1 MFETILRKNAY
12 CEKDFLFKFL
22 FSYKKDLVFSS
33 VCVFGCLLFL
43 LLLLLLLLLLRPII
57 IIIILLLSLLLLLL
71 ES

>member
-1 MFETILRKNAY
+1 MFETILRKCAY
-12 CEKDFLFKFL
+12 CEKDFLLRFL

-43 LLLLLLLLLLRPII
+43 LLLLLLLLRPIII